1 MANKIIAAGP
11 ARIRALNRRAVLDYI
26 RKNGPTSRS
35 GLIPAL
41 ELSAAAVSSVTNELV
56 EGGFLRSAAPGVVSE
71 YAPRG
76 RPKSPL
82 ELNSDAAYAIGLR
95 LHPVGHQCRIQMA
108 WINYAGH
115 IERLPAQ
122 VFNDYHNTDSVID
135 AVLAALS
142 SVEQSVPDKGKIYA
156 ATIAIPGVTNQNEVL
171 IAPSLRAIEG
181 RSFAPAVA
189 HQVNYSI
196 SLLNDVNLA
205 VLSELHLQPRL
216 KQLNFSYLY
225 IGLGVG
231 AGIGL
236 RGSLWPGNGWAGE
249 VGHLCIGRNGYKS
262 PKSFEGML
270 STDGAFVEETNRLG
284 LAPDDLDGIAQA
296 DIDNNQRTSA
306 VLDDYAIILCELV
319 LVISSVLGLDE
330 VIIDFPSE
338 LLFSR
343 LHSRIIK
350 LITKQ
355 PLQVAISAPAKG
367 NGAAVRGAALAALD
381 LAIDRVE
388 LESPR

>member
-1 MANKIIAAGP
+1 MADKIKAAGP
-11 ARIRALNRRAVLDYI
+11 ARIRALNRKAVLNYI
-26 RKNGPTSRS
+26 RKNGPISRS

-41 ELSAAAVSSVTNELV
+41 DLSAAAVSSVTNELV
-56 EGGFLRSAAPGVVSE
+56 EGGLLRPAEPGVASE
-71 YAPRG
+71 YASRG

-82 ELNSDAAYAIGLR
+82 ELNPDAVYAIGLR
-95 LHPVGHQCRIQMA
+95 LHPVDRQCRIQRA

-122 VFNDYHNTDSVID
+122 VFNDYHNTDGVID
-135 AVLAALS
+135 AILAALS
-142 SVEQSVPDKGKIYA
+142 SVEQSVPDRHKILA
-156 ATIAIPGVTNQNEVL
+156 ATIAIPGPISQNEVL

-181 RSFAPAVA
+181 RSFAPAIA
-189 HQVNYSI
+189 HQANYPI

-231 AGIGL
+231 AGVGL
-236 RGSLWPGNGWAGE
+236 DGSLWSGNGWAGE
-249 VGHLCIGRNGYKS
+249 VGHLRISRNGDEP
-262 PKSFEGML
+262 PKSFEEML
-270 STDGAFVEETNRLG
+270 STDGAFVDESNRLG
-284 LAPDDLDGIAQA
+284 LAHDDLDGIAQA
-296 DIDNNQRTSA
+296 DIDNNKGTSSA
-306 VLDDYAIILCELV
+306 LDDYARTLFELV

-330 VIIDFPSE
+330 VIIDFPSD

-343 LHSRIIK
+343 LQSRFK
-350 LITKQ
+350 LLLTQQ
-355 PLQVAISAPAKG
+355 PLQLAISSPVKG

-381 LAIDRVE
+381 LAIDQVE
-388 LESPR
+388 

>member
-1 MANKIIAAGP
+1 MAFKIKAAGP
-11 ARIRALNRRAVLDYI
+11 ARIRALNRKAVLSYI
-26 RKNGPTSRS
+26 RKNGPISRS

-41 ELSAAAVSSVTNELV
+41 DLSAAAVSSVTNELV
-56 EGGFLRSAAPGVVSE
+56 EGGLLRPAEPGVASE
-71 YAPRG
+71 YASRG

-82 ELNSDAAYAIGLR
+82 ELNPDAVYAVGLR
-95 LHPVGHQCRIQMA
+95 LHPVGRQCRIQRA
-108 WINYAGH
+108 WIDYAGH

-122 VFNDYHNTDSVID
+122 VFNDYHNTDGVID
-135 AVLAALS
+135 AILAALS
-142 SVEQSVPDKGKIYA
+142 SVEQSVPDRHKILA
-156 ATIAIPGVTNQNEVL
+156 ATIAIPGPTSQNEVL

-181 RSFAPAVA
+181 RSFAPAIA
-189 HQVNYSI
+189 HQANYPI

-231 AGIGL
+231 AGVGL
-236 RGSLWPGNGWAGE
+236 DGSLWSGNGWAGE
-249 VGHLCIGRNGYKS
+249 VGHLRISRNGDEP
-262 PKSFEGML
+262 PKSFEEML
-270 STDGAFVEETNRLG
+270 STDGAFVDESNRLG
-284 LAPDDLDGIAQA
+284 LAHDDLDGIAQA

-343 LHSRIIK
+343 LQSRFK
-350 LITKQ
+350 NLLAKQ
-355 PLQVAISAPAKG
+355 PLQLAISSPVKG

-381 LAIDRVE
+381 LAIDQVE
-388 LESPR
+388 

>member
-1 MANKIIAAGP
+1 MADKIKAAGP
-11 ARIRALNRRAVLDYI
+11 ARIRALNRKAVLNYI
-26 RKNGPTSRS
+26 RKNGPISRS

-41 ELSAAAVSSVTNELV
+41 DLSAAAVSSVTNELV
-56 EGGFLRSAAPGVVSE
+56 EGGLLRPAEPGVASE
-71 YAPRG
+71 YASRG

-82 ELNSDAAYAIGLR
+82 ELNPDAVYAIGLR
-95 LHPVGHQCRIQMA
+95 LHPVDRQCRIQRA

-122 VFNDYHNTDSVID
+122 VFNDYHNTDGVID
-135 AVLAALS
+135 AILAALS
-142 SVEQSVPDKGKIYA
+142 SVEQSVPDRHKILA
-156 ATIAIPGVTNQNEVL
+156 ATIAIPGPISQNEVL

-181 RSFAPAVA
+181 RSFAPAIA
-189 HQVNYSI
+189 HQANYPI

-231 AGIGL
+231 AGVGL
-236 RGSLWPGNGWAGE
+236 DGSLWSGNGWAGE
-249 VGHLCIGRNGYKS
+249 VGHLRISRNGDEP
-262 PKSFEGML
+262 PKSFEEML
-270 STDGAFVEETNRLG
+270 STDGAFVDESNRLG
-284 LAPDDLDGIAQA
+284 LAHDDLDGIAQA
-296 DIDNNQRTSA
+296 DIDNNKGTSSA
-306 VLDDYAIILCELV
+306 LDDYARTLFELV

-343 LHSRIIK
+343 LQFRFNKS
-350 LITKQ
+350 LAKQ
-355 PLQVAISAPAKG
+355 PFQLAISSPVEG

-381 LAIDRVE
+381 LAIDQVE
-388 LESPR
+388 

>member
-1 MANKIIAAGP
+1 MADKTTAVGP
-11 ARIRALNRRAVLDYI
+11 ARIRALNRKAALNYI
-26 RKNGPTSRS
+26 RKNGPISRS

-41 ELSAAAVSSVTNELV
+41 GLSAAAVSSVTNELV
-56 EGGFLRSAAPGVVSE
+56 EGGLLRPAEPEVASD
-71 YAPRG
+71 YTPRG

-82 ELNSDAAYAIGLR
+82 ELNPDAVYAIGLR
-95 LHPVGHQCRIQMA
+95 LHPVDRQCRIQRA
-108 WINYAGH
+108 WINYAGQ

-122 VFNDYHNTDSVID
+122 VFNDYHNTDGVID
-135 AVLAALS
+135 AILAALS
-142 SVEQSVPDKGKIYA
+142 SVEQSVPDRNKILA
-156 ATIAIPGVTNQNEVL
+156 ATIAIPGPTSQNEVL

-181 RSFAPAVA
+181 RSFAPAIA
-189 HQVNYSI
+189 HQANYPI

-216 KQLNFSYLY
+216 KHLSFSYLY

-231 AGIGL
+231 AGVGL
-236 RGSLWPGNGWAGE
+236 DGSLWSGNGWAGE
-249 VGHLCIGRNGYKS
+249 IGHLRISRNGDEP
-262 PKSFEGML
+262 PKSFEEML
-270 STDGAFVEETNRLG
+270 STDGAFVDESNRLG
-284 LAPDDLDGIAQA
+284 LAHHDLDGIAQA

-306 VLDDYAIILCELV
+306 ALDDYANTLFELV

-343 LHSRIIK
+343 LQFRFNKS
-350 LITKQ
+350 LAKQ
-355 PLQVAISAPAKG
+355 PFQLAISSPAKG

-381 LAIDRVE
+381 LAIDQVE
-388 LESPR
+388 

>member
-1 MANKIIAAGP
+1 MADKFKAAGP
-11 ARIRALNRRAVLDYI
+11 ARIRALNRKAVLSYI
-26 RKNGPTSRS
+26 RKNGPISRS

-41 ELSAAAVSSVTNELV
+41 DLSAAAVSSVTNELV
-56 EGGFLRSAAPGVVSE
+56 EGGLLRPAEPGVASE
-71 YAPRG
+71 YASRG

-82 ELNSDAAYAIGLR
+82 ELNPDAVYAVGLR
-95 LHPVGHQCRIQMA
+95 LHPVGRQCRIQRA
-108 WINYAGH
+108 WIDYAGH

-122 VFNDYHNTDSVID
+122 VFNDYHNTDGVID
-135 AVLAALS
+135 AILAALS
-142 SVEQSVPDKGKIYA
+142 SVEQSVPDRHKILA
-156 ATIAIPGVTNQNEVL
+156 ATIAIPGPTSQNEVL

-181 RSFAPAVA
+181 RSFAPAIA
-189 HQVNYSI
+189 HQANYPI

-231 AGIGL
+231 AGVGL
-236 RGSLWPGNGWAGE
+236 DGSLWSGNGWAGE
-249 VGHLCIGRNGYKS
+249 VGHLRISRNGDEP
-262 PKSFEGML
+262 PKSFEELL
-270 STDGAFVEETNRLG
+270 STDGAFVDESNRLG
-284 LAPDDLDGIAQA
+284 LAHDDLDGIAQA

-306 VLDDYAIILCELV
+306 ALDDYANTLFELV

-343 LHSRIIK
+343 LQSRFKK
-350 LITKQ
+350 LLAKQ
-355 PLQVAISAPAKG
+355 PLQLAISSPVKG

-381 LAIDRVE
+381 LAIDQVE
-388 LESPR
+388 